1 VEQWRQDQFKV
12 LNDGSVYVRV
22 GTQTNCAGIAGVHA
36 RIIPTETGALTF
48 AASRDPEWLGGAYGP
63 AVPGA
68 EIPEEYRVATF
79 EGAGEAYRASGV
91 LAGLHFELIDAAAHE
106 VDANERR
113 FREAGWVAM
122 TGWLE
127 RNTQF
132 ELGIT
137 KEIPLC

>member
-1 VEQWRQDQFKV
+1 MERWRRDQFTV

-36 RIIPTETGALTF
+36 RIVPNETGALIF
-48 AASRDPEWLGGAYGP
+48 AASRDPEWRGGAYGP

-68 EIPEEYRVATF
+68 AMPEEYRAATF
-79 EGAGEAYRASGV
+79 EGAREAYRASGV
-91 LAGLHFELIDAAAHE
+91 RAGLHFELLDALAHV

-122 TGWLE
+122 TGWI
-127 RNTQF
+127 
-132 ELGIT
+132 ELNIQSRG
-137 KEIPLC
+137 